1 VSAFDEKPSAFD
13 GKPIGPRDYAT
24 LGAGWA
30 SLLGALLVA
39 SRDRGEDPVP
49 AGEIVPLGVATFALA
64 KLVAKEKVAAEVRE
78 PFVEDTPDGRRPK
91 GSGLRYAVGEMLTC
105 TRCVGFWSA
114 LGLVGL
120 RTVRPREAR
129 VVTAVLG
136 ASAVNDVA
144 QAGFSWLSAKT
155 TASERAAAEPIAGA
169 VGEPAHE
176 AHPDRAAQRSSATAE
191 PS

>member
-1 VSAFDEKPSAFD
+1 MSTFD
-13 GKPIGPRDYAT
+13 GKPVGPRDYAT

-39 SRDRGEDPVP
+39 SRDGGEDPVP

-78 PFVEDTPDGRRPK
+78 PFVEETPGGRRPK

-114 LGLVGL
+114 LGLVSL
-120 RTVRPREAR
+120 RTTRPREAR

-169 VGEPAHE
+169 VGEPAH
-176 AHPDRAAQRSSATAE
+176 AGHRDRASATART
-191 PS
+191 PGA